1 MNKMYHV
8 IEIGSSTL
16 RSFLNNTVE
25 INEANLQRKIIYDVF
40 KAGVITDEEY
50 KTKIEELLKNVKAL

>member
-1 MNKMYHV
+1 MDKIHHV

-25 INEANLQRKIIYDVF
+25 INKANLQRKIICDAF

-50 KTKIEELLKNVKAL
+50 KAKIKEVLKNV

>member
-1 MNKMYHV
+1 MDKMHHV

-25 INEANLQRKIIYDVF
+25 INKANLQRKIICDAF
-40 KAGVITDEEY
+40 KSWRYNRRGV
-50 KTKIEELLKNVKAL
+50 

>member
-1 MNKMYHV
+1 MDKMHQV

-25 INEANLQRKIIYDVF
+25 INKANLQRKIICDAF

-50 KTKIEELLKNVKAL
+50 KVKIEELLKNV